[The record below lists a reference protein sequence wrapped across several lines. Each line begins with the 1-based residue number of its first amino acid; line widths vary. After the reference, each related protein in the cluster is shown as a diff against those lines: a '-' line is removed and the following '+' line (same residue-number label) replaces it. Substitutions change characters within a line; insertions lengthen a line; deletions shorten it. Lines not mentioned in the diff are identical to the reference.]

1 MTMLDRMRRHKG
13 WLKWSLALVVLSFIF
28 LYIPAS
34 QQSGH
39 ARRLGRRR
47 RQRRGPGDH
56 RRPLSQRLQPADAGL
71 PAGLRRQ
78 HGRADAQAAGHRPAD
93 PRGADRRGSRAG
105 RSRAGWGSRRAT
117 RKSWRASSRCRR
129 SRRTGSSSARRR
141 YRQVLNVQNPPLRP
155 DQFEEQVRRGIVMEK
170 LQRALTDWITVAE
183 PEVDSEFKRRNEK
196 VKLAVINFPAD
207 KFREATTATDAEVS
221 AWFESHKSDY
231 KITEKR
237 KVKYALINT
246 PGPARQAAD
255 LRAGRR
261 AALQGEPA
269 AVLHSRTGPRQPH
282 PLQARRQGR
291 GGGAQAGR
299 GGARARQGR
308 RGLRQAR
315 EPVHRR
321 GSRQDPRRRSR
332 LLRPRPDGEG
342 IRGGGVRAQARPDQ
356 RHRQDAV
363 RPAHHQDHRPQA
375 RRDAAAR
382 GSEGADRRSAE
393 VGAGA
398 ERRAAARRGARQA
411 DRRSR
416 RLRHGRQGA
425 RPDRRRI
432 QLLLQGRADRRRRD
446 GARGGAARL
455 RNETGRN
462 QQGDPHA
469 AGLRLY
475 LADRLAARTDPGTRR
490 GEGSRCATTS

>member
-34 QQSGH
+34 QQTGMPAASGDVV
-39 ARRLGRRR
+39 ASVEGREITVDRFRSVYNRQMQAYRQAYGANMDERMLKQLGIDQRILEGLIEEEAALAEAGRLGI
-47 RQRRGPGDH
+47 
-56 RRPLSQRLQPADAGL
+56 DASDQEVVARIQSL
-71 PAGLRRQ
+71 PAFQENGQ
-78 HGRADAQAAGHRPAD
+78 FVGE
-93 PRGADRRGSRAG
+93 
-105 RSRAGWGSRRAT
+105 T
-117 RKSWRASSRCRR
+117 
-129 SRRTGSSSARRR
+129 R

-237 KVKYALINT
+237 QGQVRADQHA
-246 PGPARQAAD
+246 GPARQAAD

-291 GGGAQAGR
+291 GGSAQAGR

-321 GSRQDPRRRSR
+321 GSREDPRRRSR

-342 IRGGGVRAQARPDQ
+342 VRGGGVRAQARPDQ

-393 VGAGA
+393 VGAGT

-432 QLLLQGRADRRRRD
+432 QLLLQGRAHRRRRD

-475 LADRLAARTDPGTRR
+475 LADRLAARTNPGTRR
-490 GEGSRCATTS
+490 GEGSRCARTS